1 MTEIINKTKGIILLT
16 YPILISLMIMMTGFC
31 ALMFSG
37 CIDLEAKAD
46 TKVDTKVEAK
56 VETKVEAKGIDASN
70 NSKKEAKMDIKNS
83 GSQIEKQN
91 QTANIGAFSGGS
103 PYLLAVIVL
112 MLYYN
117 YRTFKKINIEKE
129 DHKKTIEMVEEV
141 FAKMN
146 TNDAKISQH
155 IKEKKTALIKK

>member
-1 MTEIINKTKGIILLT
+1 MIKIINKTKGIILLT

-37 CIDLEAKAD
+37 CVDLEAKAD
-46 TKVDTKVEAK
+46 TSIDTK
-56 VETKVEAKGIDASN
+56 VETKVEAKAIDVSD

-141 FAKMN
+141 FAKMS
-146 TNDAKISQH
+146 TPDAKISQH

>member
-1 MTEIINKTKGIILLT
+1 MIKIINKTKGIILLT

-37 CIDLEAKAD
+37 CVDFEAKAD

-56 VETKVEAKGIDASN
+56 VIDASD

-91 QTANIGAFSGGS
+91 QTSNIGAFSGGS

-141 FAKMN
+141 FAKMS
-146 TNDAKISQH
+146 TPDAKISQH